1 MRRDISIGEILGAI
15 GAGLGVIALVVAY
28 QARAASPNIVSVS
41 VKSLIEEERDW
52 LLAQKASENS
62 ANIWIDTVASEI
74 ETSLQSLETDGYV
87 VVVKEAVLAGDVP
100 DLTQTVRA
108 SLGVRERNSGPVSR
122 SADTLAVV
130 SGAPR
135 PETTA
140 PTYGELL
147 IEGDRDER

>member
-1 MRRDISIGEILGAI
+1 MTRPKLIIEIAALAAI
-15 GAGLGVIALVVAY
+15 GLSIIAFAVSVRSWKT
-28 QARAASPNIVSVS
+28 QPKIVSVS
-41 VKSLIEEERDW
+41 VKTLIEEERDW
-52 LLAQKASENS
+52 LLGQNATESS

-74 ETSLQSLETDGYV
+74 ETSLQALEADGYI

-122 SADTLAVV
+122 SADTLAVFL
-130 SGAPR
+130 GASR